1 MNLKIILMKPKN
13 VEFIEEFIEILG
25 GDNFFLCDLIDQ
37 EELFTMQDELASLI
51 CSHANAGTSVAR
63 HLVPL
68 LPNTF
73 KVD

>member
-1 MNLKIILMKPKN
+1 MKPKN
-13 VEFIEEFIEILG
+13 VEFIEEFIKILG

-37 EELFTMQDELASLI
+37 DQLFTMQGELAQLI
-51 CSHANAGTSVAR
+51 CDHANNGTSVAR

-73 KVD
+73 KVE